1 MADIMNNNVETG
13 KTEPT
18 NTTPVATEVIV
29 QEGKGKK
36 ILKWIGTGIGVI
48 ATFIAGVFVGKGMN
62 GNDDGDSAT
71 ESTND

>member
-1 MADIMNNNVETG
+1 MADIMNNNVET

-18 NTTPVATEVIV
+18 NTAATDVIV

-36 ILKWIGTGIGVI
+36 ILKWIGTGLGVI
-48 ATFIAGVFVGKGMN
+48 ATFVAGIFVGRGMNNDDN
-62 GNDDGDSAT
+62 GNDSA

>member
-1 MADIMNNNVETG
+1 MADIMNNNVET

-18 NTTPVATEVIV
+18 MNAAATDVIV

-36 ILKWIGTGIGVI
+36 ILKWIGTGLAAV
-48 ATFIAGVFVGKGMN
+48 ATFVAGVFVGRGMN
-62 GNDDGDSAT
+62 GNDDNDSA

>member
-13 KTEPT
+13 KTEQT
-18 NTTPVATEVIV
+18 ATPVATEVIV

-36 ILKWIGTGIGVI
+36 ILKWIGTGLGVI
-48 ATFIAGVFVGKGMN
+48 ATFVAGIFVGRGMSNDDN
-62 GNDDGDSAT
+62 GNDSA

>member
-1 MADIMNNNVETG
+1 MADILNNVETG

-18 NTTPVATEVIV
+18 NTTPVATDVIV

-36 ILKWIGTGIGVI
+36 ILKWIGTGLGVI
-48 ATFIAGVFVGKGMN
+48 ATFVAGIFVGRGM
-62 GNDDGDSAT
+62 GNNDGDNDSA